1 MRLKPVYVTD
11 PNLVDAPL
19 TDMPNQWAPA
29 KGIHLYHFPLSLDS
43 QKVRQGLEE
52 LGVQWQSHPILLSA
66 HQQFSPSYVRI
77 NSRCVVPTLV
87 IDGKVTTDTINIL
100 DLLAARFGAANQ
112 CFETS
117 EEEKALVKYWVD
129 KAAGLFIEALTYGHV
144 EGVKKPFPLGNASE
158 SGRSHQ
164 DKVDLLSGLIETY
177 KNDPTLKTAYEK
189 KRAVIEATKEAMVA
203 PGQMSAIVDATRVE
217 LEDLAHQLASGQFAD
232 GGWLAS
238 DAFSLADVQWGAVL
252 YRLQWV
258 GLQPLLWEEDSIISA
273 YAEKLFA
280 KASFQTGV
288 VEWSR
293 VGRKV
298 ILPTLRYKLL
308 QALGL
313 KNDV

>member
-1 MRLKPVYVTD
+1 MRLKPVYSTD
-11 PNLVDAPL
+11 PNLVDAAL
-19 TDMPNQWAPA
+19 TEVPNKWAPQQ
-29 KGIHLYHFPLSLDS
+29 GIHLYHFPLSLDS

-87 IDGKVTTDTINIL
+87 IDGRVTTDTINIL
-100 DLLAARFGAANQ
+100 DLLAARFGPANQ

-117 EEEKALVKYWVD
+117 EEEKALVNYWVD

-144 EGVKKPFPLGNASE
+144 EGVKKPFPLGNATG

-177 KNDPTLKTAYEK
+177 KKDSTLKAAYEK

-217 LEDLAHQLASGQFAD
+217 LEDLAHQLASGQFAR
-232 GGWLAS
+232 GGWLVS
-238 DAFSLADVQWGAVL
+238 DVFSLADVQWGAVL

-258 GLQPLLWEEDSIISA
+258 GLQPLLWEDDSIISA

-288 VEWSR
+288 IEWSR

-298 ILPTLRYKLL
+298 VLPTIRYKLL
-308 QALGL
+308 KAFGL
-313 KNDV
+313 SRDI

>member
-29 KGIHLYHFPLSLDS
+29 IGIHLYHFPLSLDS

-66 HQQFSPSYVRI
+66 QQQFSPGYVRI

-87 IDGKVTTDTINIL
+87 IDGRVTTDTINIL
-100 DLLAARFGAANQ
+100 NLLAARFGPANQ
-112 CFETS
+112 CFVVS
-117 EEEKALVKYWVD
+117 EEETECVNQWVD
-129 KAAGLFIEALTYGHV
+129 RAAGLFIEALTYGDV
-144 EGVKKPFPLGNASE
+144 EAVKKPFPIGSATG
-158 SGRSHQ
+158 SGHYHKG
-164 DKVDLLSGLIETY
+164 KVELLSGLIETY
-177 KNDPTLKTAYEK
+177 KNDPTLRSAYEK
-189 KRAVIEATKEAMVA
+189 KRAVIEATKEAMVT
-203 PGQMSAIVDATRVE
+203 PGQMPAIVDSTRVE
-217 LEDLAHQLASGQFAD
+217 LDDLAHQLAAGQFNH

-252 YRLQWV
+252 YRLQWL
-258 GLQPLLWEEDSIISA
+258 GLQPLLWENDSIISD
-273 YAEKLFA
+273 YAKRLFA

-288 VEWSR
+288 VQWSR

-298 ILPTLRYKLL
+298 VLPTIRYKLL
-308 QALGL
+308 KSLGL
-313 KNDV
+313 KRDA

>member
-1 MRLKPVYVTD
+1 MTD

-19 TDMPNQWAPA
+19 TEVPNQWAPQQ
-29 KGIHLYHFPLSLDS
+29 GIHLYHFPLSLDS

-52 LGVQWQSHPILLSA
+52 LGVQWQSHSILLSA

-100 DLLAARFGAANQ
+100 DLLAARFGAVKQ

-117 EEEKALVKYWVD
+117 EAEREPVNYWVD
-129 KAAGLFIEALTYGHV
+129 KAAGFFIEALTYGHV

-158 SGRSHQ
+158 NGRSHQ

-177 KNDPTLKTAYEK
+177 KKDSTLKAAYEK
-189 KRAVIEATKEAMVA
+189 KRAVVEATKEAMVA

-252 YRLQWV
+252 YRLRWV

-288 VEWSR
+288 IEWSR

-298 ILPTLRYKLL
+298 VLPTIRYKLL
-308 QALGL
+308 KAFGL
-313 KNDV
+313 SRDI

>member
-1 MRLKPVYVTD
+1 MRLKPVYSTD

-19 TDMPNQWAPA
+19 TEVPNQWAPQQ
-29 KGIHLYHFPLSLDS
+29 GIHLYHFPLSLDS

-66 HQQFSPSYVRI
+66 HQQFSPSYVRV

-100 DLLAARFGAANQ
+100 DLLAARFGTANQ

-117 EEEKALVKYWVD
+117 AEERELVNYWVD

-144 EGVKKPFPLGNASE
+144 EGVKKPFPLGNAND

-164 DKVDLLSGLIETY
+164 DKVDLLSGLIETI
-177 KNDPTLKTAYEK
+177 KNDPTLKAAYEK
-189 KRAVIEATKEAMVA
+189 KRAVIEATQEAMVA
-203 PGQMSAIVDATRVE
+203 PGQMSAVVDATRVE
-217 LEDLAHQLASGQFAD
+217 LEDLAHQLASGQFAH

-238 DAFSLADVQWGAVL
+238 NAFSLADVQWGAVL

-288 VEWSR
+288 VQWSK
-293 VGRKV
+293 VGRRV
-298 ILPTLRYKLL
+298 ILPTIRYKLL
-308 QALGL
+308 KALGL
-313 KNDV
+313 KRDA

>member
-1 MRLKPVYVTD
+1 MRLKPVYSTD

-19 TDMPNQWAPA
+19 TEVPNQWAPQQ
-29 KGIHLYHFPLSLDS
+29 GIHLYHFPLSLDS

-100 DLLAARFGAANQ
+100 NLLATRFGAANQ

-117 EEEKALVKYWVD
+117 EAERELVNYWVD
-129 KAAGLFIEALTYGHV
+129 KAAGLFIEALTYGHI
-144 EGVKKPFPLGNASE
+144 EGVKKPFPLGNATE

-177 KNDPTLKTAYEK
+177 KKDPTLKAAYEK

-258 GLQPLLWEEDSIISA
+258 GLQPLLLEKDSIISA

-288 VEWSR
+288 IEWSR

-298 ILPTLRYKLL
+298 VLPTIRYKLL
-308 QALGL
+308 EAFGL
-313 KNDV
+313 ARDI

>member
-1 MRLKPVYVTD
+1 MRLKPVYATD

-19 TDMPNQWAPA
+19 TEVPNQWAPQQ
-29 KGIHLYHFPLSLDS
+29 GIHLYHFPLSLDS

-100 DLLAARFGAANQ
+100 NLLATRFGTANQ
-112 CFETS
+112 RFETS
-117 EEEKALVKYWVD
+117 EEEKALVNYWVD

-144 EGVKKPFPLGNASE
+144 EGVKKPFPLGNASD

-164 DKVDLLSGLIETY
+164 DKVDLLSGLMETY
-177 KNDPTLKTAYEK
+177 KKDPTLRAAYKK
-189 KRAVIEATKEAMVA
+189 KRAVIEATKDAMVA

-217 LEDLAHQLASGQFAD
+217 LEGLAQQLASGQFAH

-238 DAFSLADVQWGAVL
+238 DAFSLADIQWSAVL

-258 GLQPLLWEEDSIISA
+258 GLQPLLWEDDSIISA
-273 YAEKLFA
+273 YAEKLFT
-280 KASFQTGV
+280 KVSFQTGV
-288 VEWSR
+288 VEWSK

-298 ILPTLRYKLL
+298 ILPTFRYKLL

>member
-1 MRLKPVYVTD
+1 MRLKPVYATD

-19 TDMPNQWAPA
+19 TEVPNQWAPQQ
-29 KGIHLYHFPLSLDS
+29 GIHLYHFPLSLDS

-52 LGVQWQSHPILLSA
+52 LGVQWQSHPVLLSA

-100 DLLAARFGAANQ
+100 DLLATRFGTASK
-112 CFETS
+112 CFEAS
-117 EEEKALVKYWVD
+117 EEEKALVDYWVD
-129 KAAGLFIEALTYGHV
+129 KATGLFIEALTYGHV
-144 EGVKKPFPLGNASE
+144 EGVKKPFPLGNASD

-164 DKVDLLSGLIETY
+164 GKVDLLSGLMETY
-177 KNDPTLKTAYEK
+177 KKDLTLRAAYEK
-189 KRAVIEATKEAMVA
+189 KRAVIDATKDAMVA

-217 LEDLAHQLASGQFAD
+217 LEDLAHQLASGQFAH

-273 YAEKLFA
+273 YAKKLFA

-288 VEWSR
+288 VQWSK
-293 VGRKV
+293 VGSKV
-298 ILPTLRYKLL
+298 VLPTLRYKLL
-308 QALGL
+308 RALGL

>member
-1 MRLKPVYVTD
+1 VRLKPVYVTD

-19 TDMPNQWAPA
+19 TEVPNQWAPQQ
-29 KGIHLYHFPLSLDS
+29 GIHLYHFPLSLDS

-100 DLLAARFGAANQ
+100 NLLATRFGTANQ
-112 CFETS
+112 RFETS
-117 EEEKALVKYWVD
+117 EEEKALVNYWVD

-144 EGVKKPFPLGNASE
+144 EGVKKPFPLGNASD

-164 DKVDLLSGLIETY
+164 DKVDLLSGLMETY
-177 KNDPTLKTAYEK
+177 KKDPTLRAAYKK
-189 KRAVIEATKEAMVA
+189 KRAVIEATKDAMVA

-217 LEDLAHQLASGQFAD
+217 LEGLAQQLASGQFAH

-238 DAFSLADVQWGAVL
+238 DAFSLADIQWSAVL

-258 GLQPLLWEEDSIISA
+258 GLQPLLWEDDSIISA
-273 YAEKLFA
+273 YAEKLFT
-280 KASFQTGV
+280 KVSFQTGV
-288 VEWSR
+288 VEWSK
-293 VGRKV
+293 VGRNV
-298 ILPTLRYKLL
+298 ILPTFRYKLL

>member
-273 YAEKLFA
+273 YAKRLFA

-288 VEWSR
+288 VEWSK

>member
-1 MRLKPVYVTD
+1 MRLKPVYATD
-11 PNLVDAPL
+11 SHLVDAPL
-19 TDMPNQWAPA
+19 TEVANQWAPQQ
-29 KGIHLYHFPLSLDS
+29 GFHLYHFQLSLDS

-52 LGVQWQSHPILLSA
+52 LGIQWQSHPILLSA
-66 HQQFSPSYVRI
+66 QQQFSPGYVRI

-87 IDGKVTTDTINIL
+87 IDGKVSTDTINIL
-100 DLLAARFGAANQ
+100 DLLAARFGTANQ

-117 EEEKALVKYWVD
+117 EEEREPVNYWVD
-129 KAAGLFIEALTYGHV
+129 KAAGLFIEALTYGYID
-144 EGVKKPFPLGNASE
+144 GVKKPFPIGNASD

-164 DKVDLLSGLIETY
+164 DKVDLLSRLIETY
-177 KNDPTLKTAYEK
+177 RKDPTLKAAYEN

-203 PGQMSAIVDATRVE
+203 PGQMSAIVEATRVE
-217 LEDLAHQLASGQFAD
+217 IEDLTHQLASGQFAD

-238 DAFSLADVQWGAVL
+238 DAFSLADVQWGVVI

-280 KASFQTGV
+280 KPSFQRGV
-288 VEWSR
+288 VQWSR

-298 ILPTLRYKLL
+298 VLPTIRYKLL
-308 QALGL
+308 EAFGFRR
-313 KNDV
+313 DI

>member
-1 MRLKPVYVTD
+1 MRLKPVYATD

-19 TDMPNQWAPA
+19 TQVPIQWAP
-29 KGIHLYHFPLSLDS
+29 KQGIHLYHFPLSLDS

-52 LGVQWQSHPILLSA
+52 LGVQWQSHLILLSA

-100 DLLAARFGAANQ
+100 DLLANRFGTASN
-112 CFETS
+112 CFDTS
-117 EEEKALVKYWVD
+117 EEEKESVKYWIN
-129 KAAGLFIEALTYGHV
+129 KAAGLFIEAMTYGHI
-144 EGVKKPFPLGNASE
+144 EGVKKPFPLRNGSE
-158 SGRSHQ
+158 NGRSHQ
-164 DKVDLLSGLIETY
+164 DKVDLLSGLIDRY
-177 KNDPTLKTAYEK
+177 KKDPTLRTAYEK

-203 PGQMSAIVDATRVE
+203 QGQMSAIVDATRVE

-258 GLQPLLWEEDSIISA
+258 GLQPLLWEDDSITSA

-288 VEWSR
+288 VQWSK
-293 VGRKV
+293 VGSKV
-298 ILPTLRYKLL
+298 VLPTLRYKLL
-308 QALGL
+308 RALGL

>member
-1 MRLKPVYVTD
+1 VRLKPVYSTD

-19 TDMPNQWAPA
+19 TEVPNQWAPQR
-29 KGIHLYHFPLSLDS
+29 GIHLYHFPLSLDS

-87 IDGKVTTDTINIL
+87 IDGKVTTDTNNIL
-100 DLLAARFGAANQ
+100 NLLAARFGAANP
-112 CFETS
+112 CFDAS
-117 EEEKALVKYWVD
+117 EVEREIVNDWVD
-129 KAAGLFIEALTYGHV
+129 KAANLFIEALTYGHV
-144 EGVKKPFPLGNASE
+144 EGVKKPFPLGNASD

-177 KNDPTLKTAYEK
+177 KKDPMLKAAYEK
-189 KRAVIEATKEAMVA
+189 KRAVIEATKEAMVM
-203 PGQMSAIVDATRVE
+203 PGQMSAIVNATRVE
-217 LEDLAHQLASGQFAD
+217 IEDLAHQLASGQFAD

-252 YRLQWV
+252 YRLKWV
-258 GLQPLLWEEDSIISA
+258 GFQPLLWDEDSIISA

-280 KASFQTGV
+280 RASFQTGV
-288 VEWSR
+288 VQWSR

-298 ILPTLRYKLL
+298 VLPTIRYKLL
-308 QALGL
+308 KACGL
-313 KNDV
+313 ARGI

>member
-19 TDMPNQWAPA
+19 TEVPNQWAPQQ
-29 KGIHLYHFPLSLDS
+29 GIHLYHFPLSLDS

-87 IDGKVTTDTINIL
+87 IDGKVTSDTINIL
-100 DLLAARFGAANQ
+100 ELLAARFGPANR
-112 CFETS
+112 CFQSS
-117 EEEKALVKYWVD
+117 EEEKALVNDWVD

-144 EGVKKPFPLGNASE
+144 EGVKKPFPLGNASD

-177 KNDPTLKTAYEK
+177 KNDPTLKAAYEK
-189 KRAVIEATKEAMVA
+189 KRAVIEATKEAMVM
-203 PGQMSAIVDATRVE
+203 PGQMSAIVNATRVE
-217 LEDLAHQLASGQFAD
+217 IEDLAHQLASGQFAE

-258 GLQPLLWEEDSIISA
+258 GLQPLLWAENSIISA

-280 KASFQTGV
+280 KPSFQRGV
-288 VEWSR
+288 IQWSR

-298 ILPTLRYKLL
+298 VLPTIRHKLL
-308 QALGL
+308 KALGL
-313 KNDV
+313 KRNI

>member
-1 MRLKPVYVTD
+1 MTD

-19 TDMPNQWAPA
+19 TEVPNQWAPQQ
-29 KGIHLYHFPLSLDS
+29 GIHLYHFPLSLDS

-66 HQQFSPSYVRI
+66 HQQFSPSYMRI

-112 CFETS
+112 CFEIS
-117 EEEKALVKYWVD
+117 EAEREPVNYWVD
-129 KAAGLFIEALTYGHV
+129 KAAGLFIEALTYGHI
-144 EGVKKPFPLGNASE
+144 EGVKKPFPLGNATE

-177 KNDPTLKTAYEK
+177 KKDSTLKAAYEK

-203 PGQMSAIVDATRVE
+203 PGQISAIVDATRVE
-217 LEDLAHQLASGQFAD
+217 LEDLAHQLASGQFAH

-288 VEWSR
+288 IEWSR

-298 ILPTLRYKLL
+298 VLPTIRYKLL
-308 QALGL
+308 KAFGL
-313 KNDV
+313 SRDI

>member
-1 MRLKPVYVTD
+1 MRLKPVYSTD

-19 TDMPNQWAPA
+19 TEVPNQWAPQQ
-29 KGIHLYHFPLSLDS
+29 GIHLYHFPLSLDS

-112 CFETS
+112 CFEIS
-117 EEEKALVKYWVD
+117 EAEREPVNYWVD
-129 KAAGLFIEALTYGHV
+129 KAAGLFIEALTYGHI
-144 EGVKKPFPLGNASE
+144 EGVKKPFPLGNATE
-158 SGRSHQ
+158 SGRSHH
-164 DKVDLLSGLIETY
+164 DKVGLLTRLIETY
-177 KNDPTLKTAYEK
+177 KKDPTLKVAYEK
-189 KRAVIEATKEAMVA
+189 KRAVIEATQEAMIA

-238 DAFSLADVQWGAVL
+238 DAFSLADVQWSAVL

-288 VEWSR
+288 VQWSK
-293 VGRKV
+293 VGRRV
-298 ILPTLRYKLL
+298 ILPTIRYKLL
-308 QALGL
+308 KALGL
-313 KNDV
+313 KRDA

>member
-19 TDMPNQWAPA
+19 TEVPNQWAPQQ
-29 KGIHLYHFPLSLDS
+29 GIHLYHFPLSLDS

-52 LGVQWQSHPILLSA
+52 LGVQWQSHSILLSA

-100 DLLAARFGAANQ
+100 DLLAARFGAVKQ

-117 EEEKALVKYWVD
+117 EAEREPVNYWVD

-158 SGRSHQ
+158 NGRSHQ

-177 KNDPTLKTAYEK
+177 KKDSTLKAAYEK

-203 PGQMSAIVDATRVE
+203 QGQMSAIIDATRVE

-238 DAFSLADVQWGAVL
+238 DAFSPADVQWGAVL
-252 YRLQWV
+252 FRLQWV
-258 GLQPLLWEEDSIISA
+258 GLQPLLWEEDSIVSA

-288 VEWSR
+288 IEWSR

-298 ILPTLRYKLL
+298 VLPTVRYKLL

-313 KNDV
+313 KRDT

>member
-1 MRLKPVYVTD
+1 MRLKPVYATD

-19 TDMPNQWAPA
+19 TEVPNQWAPQQ
-29 KGIHLYHFPLSLDS
+29 GIHLYHFPLSLDS

-100 DLLAARFGAANQ
+100 DLLGARFSNANQ
-112 CFETS
+112 SFETS
-117 EEEKALVKYWVD
+117 AEEKELVNYWVD
-129 KAAGLFIEALTYGHV
+129 KAAGLFIEALTYGHID
-144 EGVKKPFPLGNASE
+144 GVKKPFPLGNASD

-177 KNDPTLKTAYEK
+177 KKDLTLKAAYEK

-217 LEDLAHQLASGQFAD
+217 LADLAHQLAAGQFNH

-258 GLQPLLWEEDSIISA
+258 RLQPLLWEEGSIISA

-288 VEWSR
+288 VQWSR

-298 ILPTLRYKLL
+298 VLPTIRYKLL
-308 QALGL
+308 KSLGL
-313 KNDV
+313 KRDA

>member
-19 TDMPNQWAPA
+19 TEVPNQWAPQQ
-29 KGIHLYHFPLSLDS
+29 GIHLYHFPLSLDS

-52 LGVQWQSHPILLSA
+52 LGVQWQSHSILLSA

-100 DLLAARFGAANQ
+100 DLLAARFGAVKQ

-117 EEEKALVKYWVD
+117 EAEREPVNYWVD

-158 SGRSHQ
+158 NGRSHQ

-177 KNDPTLKTAYEK
+177 KKDSTLKAAYEK

-203 PGQMSAIVDATRVE
+203 QGQMSAIIDATRVE

-238 DAFSLADVQWGAVL
+238 DAFSPADVQWGAVL
-252 YRLQWV
+252 FRLQWV
-258 GLQPLLWEEDSIISA
+258 GLQPLLWEEDSIVSA

-288 VEWSR
+288 IEWSR

-298 ILPTLRYKLL
+298 LLPTVRYKLL

-313 KNDV
+313 KRDT

>member
-1 MRLKPVYVTD
+1 MTD

-19 TDMPNQWAPA
+19 TEVPNQWAPQQ
-29 KGIHLYHFPLSLDS
+29 GIHLYHFPLSLDS

-52 LGVQWQSHPILLSA
+52 LGVQWQSHSILLSA

-100 DLLAARFGAANQ
+100 DLLAARFGAVKQ

-117 EEEKALVKYWVD
+117 EAEREPVNYWVD
-129 KAAGLFIEALTYGHV
+129 KAAGFFIEALTYGHV

-158 SGRSHQ
+158 NGRSHQ

-177 KNDPTLKTAYEK
+177 KKDSTLKAAYEK

-203 PGQMSAIVDATRVE
+203 QGQMSAIIDATRVE

-258 GLQPLLWEEDSIISA
+258 GLQPLLWEEDSIVSA

-288 VEWSR
+288 IEWSR

-298 ILPTLRYKLL
+298 VLPTVRYKLL

-313 KNDV
+313 KRDT